1 MVANVLQRHD
11 FYEGIRAALID
22 KDRQPKWN
30 PATLP
35 EVSADEVSAHFETL
49 GAQELALV

>member
-1 MVANVLQRHD
+1 MVSNVLQRHD

-35 EVSADEVSAHFETL
+35 EVSPDEVSAHFETL